1 MTSPALHL
9 AQTATAASEAPDASW
24 IVIGLGLLLLALV
37 LFAVELFIPSGGMLG
52 ILTGLAA
59 IASVISFFQYSP
71 AAGGFALLVYLV
83 ATPFVLVYGVKL
95 WSSSSIG
102 RRLILG
108 GTEDLDGRGL
118 DEDQIEAEIE
128 ERRRSTREADASLV
142 GRTVRT
148 LTPLR
153 PVGVV
158 RVDGQRMDA
167 LADSGVVEADQEVE
181 IIEVLDNQIRVR
193 QTRPS

>member
-1 MTSPALHL
+1 MTSLALHL
-9 AQTATAASEAPDASW
+9 AQTATSASEAPDASW

-158 RVDGQRMDA
+158 RVDGHRMDA